1 MVIPIP
7 LILDTG
13 VPESL
18 YFLGTRAFRILCE
31 AQLIK
36 DVVGIWPYRLLGTLY
51 RGEDT
56 YEIIEEPFN

>member
-56 YEIIEEPFN
+56 L